1 MVDSERTTGV
11 VVDESPYWLLLRKY
25 FFRFFPSDSEIRRRI
40 EREMMSIKVTGRND
54 PSGFCTSIKHPSQ
67 MLRCAGRLGQ
77 AVDLTYSKVDDGG
90 ASVASKTV

>member
-67 MLRCAGRLGQ
+67 MLRAKAALVVWVKQ
-77 AVDLTYSKVDDGG
+77 SI
-90 ASVASKTV
+90 